1 MSHVKDAR
9 REGTLKYERH
19 KPEQTLLYRIVE
31 KYYPQFLTHMRQQ
44 DKGLPKYVRSEFEAY
59 LKCGSLEYGFL
70 RVRCEDFHCEHL
82 VAFSCKRRGF
92 YSGLPALR
100 ASLRLF
106 KIVPNDFVSERQ
118 CAANGKKRDEWQKA
132 PPCWLM
138 MCCPMSQ
145 LGNGY

>member
-19 KPEQTLLYRIVE
+19 KPEQTLLYQIIE
-31 KYYPQFLTHMRQQ
+31 KYYPQFLTHMGQQ
-44 DKGLPKYVRSEFEAY
+44 DKGLPKYVRSEFEEY
-59 LKCGSLEYGFL
+59 LTCGRLEYGFL
-70 RVRCEDFHCEHL
+70 RVRCEDCHYEHL

-92 YSGLPALR
+92 YSGLPALCPSGQPSAVQNRSRRCCVR
-100 ASLRLF
+100 AVVR
-106 KIVPNDFVSERQ
+106 V
-118 CAANGKKRDEWQKA
+118 EWQKA

-138 MCCPMSQ
+138 MFCPMSQ